1 MAHAN
6 AKGLTKKDVAN
17 TPQVARG
24 LSTIQKNRT
33 LATAGGTLQAV
44 AWKNAPS
51 VRAVAFLQYLFT
63 AELATGTNSAMCTRF
78 IQGQSIPIVVI
89 LSRQI

>member
-1 MAHAN
+1 V
-6 AKGLTKKDVAN
+6 TKQDVAN
-17 TPQVARG
+17 TPQAARG
-24 LSTIQKNRT
+24 LSTIQKKRT
-33 LATAGGTLQAV
+33 IATAGGTLQAV
-44 AWKNAPS
+44 AWKDASS